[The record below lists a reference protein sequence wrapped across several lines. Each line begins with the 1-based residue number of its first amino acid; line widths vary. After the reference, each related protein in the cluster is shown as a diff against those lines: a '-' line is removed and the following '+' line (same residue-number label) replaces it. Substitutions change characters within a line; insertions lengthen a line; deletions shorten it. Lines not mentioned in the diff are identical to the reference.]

1 MLKDKFKLIFFLL
14 SLCFSF
20 SFSNELEQFKG
31 FFNFSYDDSKGKIFL
46 EVDKLDYEFLYIGS
60 LASGVGS
67 NDIGLD
73 RGQLG
78 SEKLVKF
85 VKKGNKILLIEPN
98 LYFRAQT
105 DNISEKKSVEQAF
118 AKSVIFGFEIIEKN
132 DQSFLIDFTP
142 FLLFDR
148 HGVAKKL
155 RDLKQGSYKIDKSK
169 SAIEIYNTKAFPEN
183 VEFEALLTF
192 SGEAKGNLIKSVS
205 PDPNNVSV
213 IQHHSFIKLPDNNYQ
228 PRKFDPRSGA
238 ISISF
243 MDYSTPIDEPI
254 VKKYVIRH
262 RLEKKNPNHEISEA
276 VEPIIY
282 YLDPG
287 TPEPVKSALLDG
299 GKWWNQAYESIGFKD
314 AFQIKILPHDIDPL
328 DCRYNVIQ
336 WVHRST
342 RGWSYGASVVD
353 PRTGEII
360 KGHVSLGSLRIRQD
374 YMIAQALT
382 KEPFATKNNNNKMM
396 DLAIARIRQLSAHE
410 IGHTIGF
417 AHNFAASTNERA
429 SVMDYPHPL
438 VKLIDN
444 EVVFDDAYD
453 TGIGDWDKVTV
464 AYSYSDFR
472 KDQNE
477 AFELNK
483 ILENSTSEGLRFISD
498 YDARSIDGSHA
509 YAHLWDNGQTAY
521 SGLDNV
527 IEIRKKAIENFS
539 EYNVPKGTPNS
550 VLEDVFV
557 PLYFFHRY
565 QTEATAKL
573 IGGMN
578 YNYSLVGDNQQ
589 DYYYVE
595 RSYQIQALNSLMKT
609 LSPNFLAIPKEKLIL
624 FPPRAFGFPRTRE
637 SFKSNLGVAFDPL
650 SAAET
655 SSDMTFSLIFRP
667 KRLNRLIL
675 QHSLDNSN
683 LNLKELYDFILKRTI
698 LLKSYDS
705 TNYEDYSY
713 LQEIQHI
720 VNINLLKSIFKVINS
735 SSSFSQVKSISNEFV
750 RKITSELSSKRSKNY
765 NLSKYHRYYL
775 DMINSFYEDP
785 QEYEIIDSL
794 TIPDGSPIGSD
805 NCTNFTIR

>member
-1 MLKDKFKLIFFLL
+1 MYKVKLTLTFFILL
-14 SLCFSF
+14 ISF
-20 SFSNELEQFKG
+20 SFSNSNELDKFKG
-31 FFNFSYDDSKGKIFL
+31 FFDFSYDESKDKIFL

-78 SEKLVKF
+78 LEKLVKF
-85 VKKGNKILLIEPN
+85 VKKGNKILLVEPN
-98 LYFRAQT
+98 LYYRAQT
-105 DNISEKKSVEQAF
+105 ENNSEKKSVEQAF
-118 AKSVIFGFEIIEKN
+118 AKSVIFGFEIIETN
-132 DQSFLIDFTP
+132 EEYYLIDFTP
-142 FLLFDR
+142 FLLYDR
-148 HGVAKKL
+148 HGVAKRL
-155 RDLKQGSYKIDKSK
+155 RDLKQGSYKVDKSK
-169 SAIEIYNTKAFPEN
+169 SAIEIFNTKAFPEN

-192 SGEAKGNLIKSVS
+192 SGEAKGSMIRSVA
-205 PDPNNVSV
+205 PDPDNVSV
-213 IQHHSFIKLPDNNYQ
+213 VQHHSFIKLPDNNYQ

-243 MDYSTPIDEPI
+243 MDYSTPIDKPI
-254 VKKYVIRH
+254 TKKFVIRH
-262 RLEKKNPNHEISEA
+262 RLEKKNPELEISEA

-299 GKWWNQAYESIGFKD
+299 GRWWNQAYESIGFKD
-314 AFQIKILPHDIDPL
+314 AFQVKMLPEGADPL

-382 KEPFATKNNNNKMM
+382 NEPFASENNNNEMM
-396 DLAIARIRQLSAHE
+396 ELAIARIRQLSAHE

-417 AHNFAASTNERA
+417 AHNFAASANDRA

-438 VKLIDN
+438 VNLIDD
-444 EVVFDDAYD
+444 EIVFDDAYD

-472 KDQNE
+472 SDQNE
-477 AFELNK
+477 DFELNK
-483 ILENSTSEGLRFISD
+483 ILENSSSDGLRFISD

-509 YAHLWDNGQTAY
+509 YAHLWDNGETAY
-521 SGLDNV
+521 SGLDKV
-527 IEIRKKAIENFS
+527 IDIRKKAIENFS
-539 EYNVPKGTPNS
+539 EYNVPEGTPNS

-565 QTEATAKL
+565 QTEAAVKL
-573 IGGMN
+573 IGGMD

-589 DYYYVE
+589 DYYHIEKVI
-595 RSYQIQALNSLMKT
+595 QIQALNSLMKT
-609 LSPNFLAIPKEKLIL
+609 LHPDFLAIPKDKLQL
-624 FPPRAFGFPRTRE
+624 FPPRAFGYPRTRE
-637 SFKSNLGVAFDPL
+637 SFKSNLGVAFDPF
-650 SAAET
+650 SVAET
-655 SSDMTFSLIFRP
+655 SADMTLSLILRP

-683 LNLKELYDFILKRTI
+683 LSLDELYDLILKKTI
-698 LLKSYDS
+698 FLKSSNITELEDS
-705 TNYEDYSY
+705 YHE
-713 LQEIQHI
+713 EIQHI
-720 VNINLLKSIFKVINS
+720 VNTTFLKNVFNVINS
-735 SSSFSQVKSISNEFV
+735 SSSYSQVKSISNELV
-750 RKITSELSSKRSKNY
+750 RKISSELSSKRRKDY
-765 NLSKYHRYYL
+765 KLSKYYSHYL
-775 DMINSFYEDP
+775 EMISDFHKDP
-785 QEYEIIDSL
+785 KEYEIIDSL
-794 TIPDGSPIGSD
+794 KIPDGSPIGTD
-805 NCTNFTIR
+805 NCSHFQ

>member
-1 MLKDKFKLIFFLL
+1 MYKVRLTLAFFIL
-14 SLCFSF
+14 SIALSF
-20 SFSNELEQFKG
+20 CNSNELEKFKG
-31 FFNFSYDDSKGKIFL
+31 FFNFSYDESKDKIFL

-78 SEKLVKF
+78 LEKLVKF
-85 VKKGNKILLIEPN
+85 VKKGNKILLVEPN
-98 LYFRAQT
+98 LFYRAQT
-105 DNISEKKSVEQAF
+105 ENISEKKSVEQAF
-118 AKSVIFGFEIIEKN
+118 AKSVIFGFEIVETN
-132 DQSFLIDFTP
+132 NGHHLIDFTP
-142 FLLFDR
+142 FLLYDR

-155 RDLKQGSYKIDKSK
+155 RDLKQGSYKVDKSK
-169 SAIEIYNTKAFPEN
+169 SAIEIFNTKAFPEN

-192 SGEAKGNLIKSVS
+192 SGEAKGSMIRSVV
-205 PDPNNVSV
+205 PDPDNVSV
-213 IQHHSFIKLPDNNYQ
+213 VQHHSFIKLPDNNYK

-254 VKKYVIRH
+254 TKKFIIRH
-262 RLEKKNPNHEISEA
+262 RLGKKNPELEISEA

-299 GKWWNQAYESIGFKD
+299 ARWWNQAYESIGFKD
-314 AFQIKILPHDIDPL
+314 AFQVKMLPEGADPL

-382 KEPFATKNNNNKMM
+382 NEPFASENNNNKMKE
-396 DLAIARIRQLSAHE
+396 LAVARIRQLSAHE

-417 AHNFAASTNERA
+417 AHNFAASTNDRA

-438 VKLIDN
+438 VNLIDD
-444 EVVFDDAYD
+444 EIIFDDAYD

-472 KDQNE
+472 ADQNE
-477 AFELNK
+477 DFELNK
-483 ILENSTSEGLRFISD
+483 ILENSTSDGLRFISD

-509 YAHLWDNGQTAY
+509 YAHLWDNGETAY
-521 SGLDNV
+521 SGLDKV
-527 IEIRKKAIENFS
+527 IDIRKRAIENFS
-539 EYNVPKGTPNS
+539 EYNVPEGTPNS
-550 VLEDVFV
+550 LLEDVFV

-565 QTEATAKL
+565 QTEAAVKL
-573 IGGMN
+573 IGGMD
-578 YNYSLVGDNQQ
+578 YNYSLIGDNQK
-589 DYYYVE
+589 DYYHIEKVN
-595 RSYQIQALNSLMKT
+595 QIQALNSLMKT
-609 LSPNFLAIPKEKLIL
+609 LQPDFLAIPKDKLQL
-624 FPPRAFGFPRTRE
+624 FPPRAFGYPRTRE
-637 SFKSNLGVAFDPL
+637 SFRSNLGVAFDPF
-650 SAAET
+650 SVAET
-655 SSDMTFSLIFRP
+655 SADMTLSLILRP

-683 LNLKELYDFILKRTI
+683 LSLDELYALILKKTTF
-698 LLKSYDS
+698 LKPSNI
-705 TNYEDYSY
+705 TEPEDSY
-713 LQEIQHI
+713 LGEIQHI
-720 VNINLLKSIFKVINS
+720 VNTTFLKNVFKVINS
-735 SSSFSQVKSISNEFV
+735 SSSYSQVRSISNKLV
-750 RKITSELSSKRSKNY
+750 RKISSELSSKRRKDY
-765 NLSKYHRYYL
+765 KLSKYYSHYI
-775 DMINSFYEDP
+775 DMISNFHKDP
-785 QEYEIIDSL
+785 KEYEIINSL
-794 TIPDGSPIGSD
+794 KIPDGSPIGTD
-805 NCTNFTIR
+805 NCSHYE